1 MDYSNKYISTTV
13 FSDLTPV
20 EEALRKLN
28 EKGVKNI
35 ELGSIHPFEKNVEKT
50 LERYKNNYLVHNY
63 FPAPQTSLIV
73 NIIAMEEEI
82 REQSLRHVKDRIVF
96 SKEINAGLYTFH
108 PGYLTQPIATNL
120 TNENWDFVYDSSI
133 NAIISYEKAF
143 DLLLD
148 SVKQL
153 VAFADKYKQPIAI
166 ESSGSLD
173 KKDFLLMQ
181 RSNEF
186 HDLFSQINSEF
197 LGINLNLGHLNLAS
211 RAFGFDRLDFV
222 NQLSDK
228 IFAMEI
234 SHNDGIDD
242 DHEMLKCD
250 EWYWEVINDP
260 RFQKIPMIFE
270 GRNTPL
276 LEPSSLWNPQ

>member
-13 FSDLTPV
+13 FPDLTPV

-28 EKGVKNI
+28 EKGFKNI
-35 ELGSIHPFEKNVEKT
+35 ELGSIHPFEEYVKKI
-50 LERYKNNYLVHNY
+50 LERYENNYLVHNY
-63 FPAPQTSLIV
+63 FPAPPTSLIV
-73 NIIAMEEEI
+73 NIIAMDEEI

-108 PGYLTQPIATNL
+108 SGYLTQPLSTNP
-120 TNENWDFVYDSSI
+120 TNGNWDFVYDSSI
-133 NAIISYEKAF
+133 NAVVPYEKAF
-143 DLLLD
+143 NLLLD

-153 VAFADKYKQPIAI
+153 VAFADKYKQSIAI

-181 RSNEF
+181 RPNEF
-186 HDLFSQINSEF
+186 HDLFSEINSDL

-211 RAFGFDRLDFV
+211 RAFGLDRLDFV

-228 IFAMEI
+228 IFAMEV
-234 SHNDGIDD
+234 SHNAGIDD
-242 DHEMLKCD
+242 DHEMLERD
-250 EWYWEVINDP
+250 EWYWEIINDS

-276 LEPSSLWNPQ
+276 KEPGALWNPQ